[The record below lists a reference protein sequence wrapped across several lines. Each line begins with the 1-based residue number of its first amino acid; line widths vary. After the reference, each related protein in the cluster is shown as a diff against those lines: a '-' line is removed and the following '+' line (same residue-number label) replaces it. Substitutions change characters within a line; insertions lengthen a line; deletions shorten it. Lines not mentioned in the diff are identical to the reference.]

1 MRSRSVLFVLV
12 VAASCAPTPKA
23 DQLVHDESDRVESAT
38 CNQDDRSCAA
48 VRDPVTDSAPSKTAT
63 DQGNPVEPILAVP
76 AEVAAWSPQIAAAA
90 ARHDLDPDFV
100 ALVVWLESNGRADA
114 RSSAGAL
121 GLMQLMPSTALAVA
135 QRHGQPA
142 PSEEDLLDPQRNLDL
157 GCAHLAEL
165 ADQLAT
171 EGLDPA
177 AAHRIA
183 VVYNG
188 GPRVL
193 AAWQQG
199 AALPQETER
208 YAAAI
213 RDRWRAHLASR

>member
-1 MRSRSVLFVLV
+1 MHAETST
-12 VAASCAPTPKA
+12 VAT
-23 DQLVHDESDRVESAT
+23 E
-38 CNQDDRSCAA
+38 QDTTEQDTTEP
-48 VRDPVTDSAPSKTAT
+48 DTTE
-63 DQGNPVEPILAVP
+63 QGNPVGPTLIVP
-76 AEVAAWSPQIAAAA
+76 AQVAAWSTEIATAA

-135 QRHGQPA
+135 QRQGQPR
-142 PSEEDLLDPQRNLDL
+142 PSEEDLLDPPRNLDL

-165 ADQLAT
+165 AAELAT

-183 VVYNG
+183 VAYNG

-199 AALPQETER
+199 AALPPETER

-213 RDRWRAHLASR
+213 RDRWHAHLVSR